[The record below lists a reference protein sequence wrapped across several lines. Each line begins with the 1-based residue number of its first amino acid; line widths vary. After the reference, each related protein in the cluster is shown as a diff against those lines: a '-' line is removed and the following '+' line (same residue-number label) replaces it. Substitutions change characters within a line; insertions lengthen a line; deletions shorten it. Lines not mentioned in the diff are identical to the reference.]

1 VSAVPDNAPSGPALS
16 GNVLSGKVVVC
27 TGGGSGI
34 GRAGVAAFVGER
46 ARVAVLELD
55 PAKCAALS
63 DFGDS
68 VVAVPGD
75 ATRREDNESVV
86 AVAIERWG
94 RVDVAVTFVG
104 VFDLYTPLSEI
115 PDDRFDA
122 AFDEVFGL
130 NVKSPLLTVR
140 AAMDALREA
149 RGSIILT
156 LSSSSFYAGR
166 GGPLY
171 VGSKFALRGLVVQ
184 LAHELA
190 PDVRVN
196 GVAPGGTVSTDLRGP
211 RSLGLDGHRLDDHPD
226 RAEQLEARTP
236 LRVALSGADHAGAYV
251 FLASDASRG
260 MTGEVLRS
268 DGGLGVR

>member
-1 VSAVPDNAPSGPALS
+1 VSA
-16 GNVLSGKVVVC
+16 LSGKVVAC

-34 GRAGVAAFVGER
+34 GRAAVAALVAEG
-46 ARVAVLELD
+46 ARVAVLEID
-55 PAKCAALS
+55 TGKCNSLS
-63 DFGDS
+63 DLGDS
-68 VVAVPGD
+68 VVAVRGD
-75 ATRREDNESVV
+75 ATTQADNESLV
-86 AVAIERWG
+86 AVATERWG
-94 RVDVAVTFVG
+94 RLDAAVTFVG

-122 AFDEVFGL
+122 VFDEVFDL
-130 NVKSPLLTVR
+130 NVKSPLLTAR
-140 AAMDALREA
+140 AALPALRAA
-149 RGSIILT
+149 RGSIIFT

-171 VGSKFALRGLVVQ
+171 VGSKFALRGLVIQ

-196 GVAPGGTVSTDLRGP
+196 GVAPGGTVATDLRGP
-211 RSLGLDGHRLDDHPD
+211 RSLGLDGERLDDRPG
-226 RAEQLEARTP
+226 RAEELQARAP
-236 LRVALSGADHAGAYV
+236 LRVALTGADHAGAYV

-260 MTGEVLRS
+260 MTGEIVRS